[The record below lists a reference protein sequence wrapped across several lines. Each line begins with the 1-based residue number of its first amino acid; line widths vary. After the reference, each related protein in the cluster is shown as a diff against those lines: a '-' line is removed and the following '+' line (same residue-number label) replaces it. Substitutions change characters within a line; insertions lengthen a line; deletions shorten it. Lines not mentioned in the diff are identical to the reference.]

1 MSDISYDGWCGPAC
15 VEFSRSRMVRA
26 PIITI
31 YIHVHGVLIADDADC
46 QPAKQH
52 SSL

>member
-1 MSDISYDGWCGPAC
+1 
-15 VEFSRSRMVRA
+15 MVRA
-26 PIITI
+26 SIITI
-31 YIHVHGVLIADDADC
+31 YIHVHAVLIADEADC